1 MLSAHI
7 SVNQLQITCTWTHTI
22 KDEECSSMC
31 MLALALSRL
40 LSLISEKDTLLSKM
54 AVLWVC
60 QHSIG
65 ILHTYSSAV
74 ISISENSKSPVL
86 QDWSCSKFSFSQF
99 WGSQIIHKNAEK
111 KRFAETV
118 TLILLPCALKQ
129 PTLSSKYT
137 AGQKLLGLHFDAYT
151 IFAWTKIP
159 HHYKIG
165 TTHQFKPCICCF

>member
-31 MLALALSRL
+31 MLALAFTLALSHIRERHITVKNVCSVG
-40 LSLISEKDTLLSKM
+40 LSAFHRYSCTHT
-54 AVLWVC
+54 AVRSL
-60 QHSIG
+60 
-65 ILHTYSSAV
+65 
-74 ISISENSKSPVL
+74 VL
-86 QDWSCSKFSFSQF
+86 QRTLRVLYYRIGAVQSSPFPSSEDLRSSTKMQ
-99 WGSQIIHKNAEK
+99 

-118 TLILLPCALKQ
+118 TLIPLPCALKQ

-165 TTHQFKPCICCF
+165 TTHQFKHCICCF

>member
-54 AVLWVC
+54 SVLWVC

-74 ISISENSKSPVL
+74 ISISENSKSPEL

-99 WGSQIIHKNAEK
+99 WGSQIIHKNAEEICRDSNFDPASTCTEAAHAIQQIYSRTK
-111 KRFAETV
+111 VVGATFWCLHYFCLNKNPSPLQNRD
-118 TLILLPCALKQ
+118 
-129 PTLSSKYT
+129 YT
-137 AGQKLLGLHFDAYT
+137 P
-151 IFAWTKIP
+151 I
-159 HHYKIG
+159 
-165 TTHQFKPCICCF
+165 